1 MCELFAMSA
10 GDRYTAQE
18 YLPPFA
24 DRARTNISGW
34 GIGFFRSGQVLIE
47 KSHEEVFSGDQIHD
61 SFNRLARVID
71 SRIILSH
78 IRCPKSG
85 HRKESHAQ
93 PLTDQ
98 FLDHH
103 WLFISKG
110 ESPKIMT
117 YQSPRPVV
125 AEELLAAR
133 VFEFV
138 RDEMESG
145 LASRPRQ
152 SLYQVMARGCKKMI
166 TDYPGE
172 YMFLLANETV
182 LFAFLNHSQVLTFQD
197 PKAMG
202 ELLLLTTVTGGL
214 TSHPDNWNSFAQQDP
229 SRGQILIISGADL
242 LYLGHL

>member
-10 GDRYTAQE
+10 GDRYTAQD

-24 DRARTNISGW
+24 DQARTNISGW
-34 GIGFFRSGQVLIE
+34 GIGFFRDGRVLIE
-47 KSHEEVFSGDQIHD
+47 KSQEEVFSGDQIHD
-61 SFNRLARVID
+61 SFTRLARVID

-85 HRKESHAQ
+85 HRQESHAQ
-93 PLTDQ
+93 PFTDQ

-103 WLFISKG
+103 WLFIFKG
-110 ESPKIMT
+110 EAPNIFA
-117 YQSPRPVV
+117 YQSPRPLATEPLV
-125 AEELLAAR
+125 AAR
-133 VFEFV
+133 VLEFI

-145 LASRPRQ
+145 LAGQPHC
-152 SLYQVMARGCKKMI
+152 SLYQVMAQACKKMI
-166 TDYPGE
+166 TAYPGE
-172 YMFLLANETV
+172 YMFFLANETV
-182 LFAFLNHSQVLTFQD
+182 LFAFLNHSQVLTYQD

-214 TSHPDNWNSFAQQDP
+214 TSHPAHWSSYSQHDP
-229 SRGQILIISGADL
+229 GRGQILIISGADL